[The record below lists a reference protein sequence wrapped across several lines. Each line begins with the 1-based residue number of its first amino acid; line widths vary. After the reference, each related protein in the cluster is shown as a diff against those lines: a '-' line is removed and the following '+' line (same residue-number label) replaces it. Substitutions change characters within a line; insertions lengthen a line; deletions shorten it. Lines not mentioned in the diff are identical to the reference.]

1 MRIFKAGLVYFLL
14 VFGAGFALAFVRIP
28 LLVPA
33 FGVRIAE
40 LLETPV
46 MLAVIVWASR
56 RLARRHTD
64 LGRARRLLAGVVGF
78 VLLVGAELCVA
89 YFLGARSPGQ
99 YIASR
104 DPVSGSVYLASLF
117 FFAVAPAMW
126 SDRQGPGDSSGRTP
140 HGGAA

>member
-1 MRIFKAGLVYFLL
+1 MRILKAGLVYFLW
-14 VFGAGFALAFVRIP
+14 VFGTGFALAFIRIP

-56 RLARRHTD
+56 RLVLRHPD
-64 LGRARRLLAGVVGF
+64 LGRARRLVAGVVGF
-78 VLLVGAELCVA
+78 ALLVGAEWCVA
-89 YFLGARSPGQ
+89 YFFGGRSPGE

-126 SDRQGPGDSSGRTP
+126 SGRQGPDDSPRRTP
-140 HGGAA
+140 RGGAA